1 MRFKVIY
8 KLPKHKK
15 EQKAVFL
22 NIEDSFKWEEHIKAN
37 QNAFDE
43 TQDVKDLIQYLLV
56 DVEEEKDY
64 PEFDD
69 WAN

>member
-37 QNAFDE
+37 QNAFDI
-43 TQDVKDLIQYLLV
+43 KII
-56 DVEEEKDY
+56 
-64 PEFDD
+64 P
-69 WAN
+69 A